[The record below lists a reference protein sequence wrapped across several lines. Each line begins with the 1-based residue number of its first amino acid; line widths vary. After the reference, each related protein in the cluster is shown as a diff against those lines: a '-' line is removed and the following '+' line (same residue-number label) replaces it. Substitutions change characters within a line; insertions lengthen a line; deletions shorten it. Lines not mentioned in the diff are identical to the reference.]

1 MPVSEYKDKGNY
13 HSLRCSE
20 TNPQHVYVNQLLTD
34 LNLDIFKSKN
44 QFMIDAIDFYA
55 KYLNEQHPMDSPAPD
70 NQQGRMITEDDLEHI
85 KNDIFNEVM
94 KEVQKE
100 VIAMLG
106 AAISGRQTTE
116 PVQNVTTTEEV
127 KETTSFNINPTVANM
142 AMLWGNDEE

>member
-1 MPVSEYKDKGNY
+1 MPVNEYKDKGNY

-55 KYLNEQHPMDSPAPD
+55 KYLNEQHPMDSLDSD
-70 NQQGRMITEDDLEHI
+70 NPQGRMITEDDLERI

-106 AAISGRQTTE
+106 AAISGRQTAET
-116 PVQNVTTTEEV
+116 VQNITTTEAV
-127 KETTSFNINPTVANM
+127 KETDSFNVNPKVANM